1 MFSYPILTLSQTN
14 ENERVILFLLSRTMS
29 NSVGLTHR
37 SNLVHMLDRL
47 PAVVFEYSVF
57 PDGSRD
63 FTYISPR
70 CEEILGVSKEVLLR
84 GILPMKNFIH
94 HEDWGGFYESTE
106 DSLARLREWKWEGR
120 LNGRGGVIWI
130 EASGVP
136 TRMPD
141 GVVVCHGIITDITQR
156 KVLEQRH
163 RESDKKYRELVEHI
177 PLGIGIHAEGKLVYA
192 NRYALEMMG
201 ATRPEDLLGKNVLE
215 LVHPDY
221 RDVVRERMRLVLHGI
236 EVPAIEQKYVRLD
249 GKIIDVETAA
259 YPFSHHGI
267 PAVQI
272 IAKDI
277 TEKKQALESMR
288 KTETLFSQLFQNS
301 PMAIVILDDKGNV
314 VQINQGFHEM
324 FGYSVEELKGRGL
337 NSFIVPEEL
346 EAEGNDLNSLISS
359 YKVIRI
365 ETLRRRKDG
374 EMLSLIV
381 YGVPVHM
388 EDKTIGIFGV
398 YVDITEQKK
407 IEKELKIRNTELDN
421 FVYKVS
427 HDLRAPLS
435 SILGLVNLANMPGN
449 DDNPGTYITLIGR
462 KVEQLDHFISD
473 VLSHSKNLKQDVT
486 IEKVDVKQIVANTFT
501 DLSYLRNVELIHK
514 EIDIEGTE
522 FYCDRWRLAEIFR
535 NLISN
540 AIKYRRMDIEKP
552 MVKVTVKITDLEAE
566 ISFSDNG
573 IGIEPDKLLNI
584 FEMFYRAS
592 TQSDGSGLGLYIV
605 KNAVEKLGGQIDVF
619 SRPLQGTEF
628 KIILPNQRP

>member
-1 MFSYPILTLSQTN
+1 
-14 ENERVILFLLSRTMS
+14 MS

-37 SNLVHMLDRL
+37 SNVVHMLDKL

-57 PDGSRD
+57 PDGTRD

-70 CEEILGVSKEVLLR
+70 CEEILGVSKDVLMR
-84 GILPMKNFIH
+84 GILPMKNFIY
-94 HEDWGGFYESTE
+94 HEDWTHFQETTE
-106 DSLARLREWKWEGR
+106 DSLSSLREWKWEGR
-120 LNGRGGVIWI
+120 LNSRGQVVWI
-130 EASGVP
+130 EACGMP

-141 GVVVCHGIITDITQR
+141 GVIVCHGIISDVTQR

-201 ATRPEDLLGKNVLE
+201 ATKPEDLIGKSVLD
-215 LVHPDY
+215 LVHPEY
-221 RDVVRERMRLVLHGI
+221 KDVVRERMKLVMQGI

-249 GKIIDVETAA
+249 GKTIDVETAA

-267 PAVQI
+267 PAVQLI
-272 IAKDI
+272 VKDV
-277 TEKKQALESMR
+277 TDKKQALESMR
-288 KTETLFSQLFQNS
+288 KTETLFTQLFQNS

-324 FGYSVEELKGRGL
+324 FGYSIDELKGKGL
-337 NSFIVPEEL
+337 NAFIVPEEL

-365 ETLRRRKDG
+365 ETARRRRDG

-407 IEKELKIRNTELDN
+407 IEKELKVRNTELDN

-449 DDNPGTYITLIGR
+449 DDNPGTYIELIGR

-473 VLSHSKNLKQDVT
+473 VLSHSKNLKQSVT

-501 DLSYLRNVELIHK
+501 DLSYLRNADLIFK
-514 EIDIEGTE
+514 EIDIQGSE
-522 FYCDRWRLAEIFR
+522 FYSDRWRLAEIFR

-540 AIKYRRMDIEKP
+540 AIKYRRMDIDRP
-552 MVKVTVKITDLEAE
+552 TVKVTVRINEVEAD

-628 KIILPNQRP
+628 KIILPNQKP

>member
-1 MFSYPILTLSQTN
+1 MSEPVRLTY
-14 ENERVILFLLSRTMS
+14 
-29 NSVGLTHR
+29 R
-37 SNLVHMLDRL
+37 SNLMHMLDKL

-70 CEEILGVSKEVLLR
+70 CEEILGVNQEILMR
-84 GILPMKNFIH
+84 GILPMKNFIY
-94 HEDWGGFYESTE
+94 HEDWSGFYESTE
-106 DSLARLREWKWEGR
+106 QSLADLQEWKWEGR
-120 LNGRGGVIWI
+120 LNSRGEVIWI
-130 EASGVP
+130 EAIGQPS
-136 TRMPD
+136 RMPD

-156 KVLEQRH
+156 KMLEQRS
-163 RESDKKYRELVEHI
+163 RDADKKYRELVEH
-177 PLGIGIHAEGKLVYA
+177 
-192 NRYALEMMG
+192 
-201 ATRPEDLLGKNVLE
+201 
-215 LVHPDY
+215 
-221 RDVVRERMRLVLHGI
+221 
-236 EVPAIEQKYVRLD
+236 
-249 GKIIDVETAA
+249 
-259 YPFSHHGI
+259 
-267 PAVQI
+267 
-272 IAKDI
+272 
-277 TEKKQALESMR
+277 MR
-288 KTETLFSQLFQNS
+288 KTEMLFSQLFQNS

-314 VQINQGFHEM
+314 VQINQGFEEL
-324 FGYSVEELKGRGL
+324 FGYTIDELKGHGL
-337 NSFIVPEEL
+337 NAFIVPDEL

-365 ETLRRRKDG
+365 ETIRRRRDG

-449 DDNPGTYITLIGR
+449 DDSLGMYMSLIGR

-473 VLSHSKNLKQDVT
+473 VLSHSKNLKQDLT
-486 IEKVDVKQIVANTFT
+486 IEQVDMGQIIANTFT
-501 DLSYLRNVELIHK
+501 DLSYLKDTEQIAK
-514 EIDIEGTE
+514 EIDIQGTE
-522 FYCDRWRLAEIFR
+522 FYSDRWRLAEIFR

-552 MVKVTVKITDLEAE
+552 TIRVSVKVNEQEAE

-628 KIILPNQRP
+628 KILLPNQRLPS

>member
-1 MFSYPILTLSQTN
+1 M
-14 ENERVILFLLSRTMS
+14 VLLCLVTMS
-29 NSVGLTHR
+29 NSVSLTHR
-37 SNLVHMLDRL
+37 SSLKHMLDKL

-57 PDGSRD
+57 PDGTRD

-70 CEEILGVSKEVLLR
+70 CEEILGVSQEVLMR

-94 HEDWGGFYESTE
+94 HEDWNAFYESTE
-106 DSLARLREWKWEGR
+106 QSLAGLQEWKWEGR
-120 LNGRGGVIWI
+120 LNSRGEVIWI
-130 EASGVP
+130 EASGQP
-136 TRMPD
+136 SMMPD

-156 KVLEQRH
+156 KQLEQRH
-163 RESDKKYRELVEHI
+163 RESEKKYRELVEHI
-177 PLGIGIHAEGKLVYA
+177 PLAIAIHSEGKLVYA
-192 NRYALEMMG
+192 NTHAFEMMG
-201 ATRPEDLLGKNVLE
+201 ATKQEDLVGKNVLDF
-215 LVHPDY
+215 VHPDY
-221 RDVVRERMRLVLHGI
+221 RDVIRERMKLAAQGF
-236 EVPAIEQKYVRLD
+236 EVPAIEEKFIRLD
-249 GKIIDVETAA
+249 GKIIDVETTA
-259 YPFSHHGI
+259 YPFMHQGS

-272 IAKDI
+272 IAKDV
-277 TEKKQALESMR
+277 TDKKQVLESMR

-324 FGYSVEELKGRGL
+324 FGYSVDELKGHGL

-365 ETLRRRKDG
+365 ETVRRRKDG

-449 DDNPGTYITLIGR
+449 DDNPGTYMSLIGR

-473 VLSHSKNLKQDVT
+473 VLSHSKNLKQDIT
-486 IEKVDVKQIVANTFT
+486 IELVDMKQIIASTFT
-501 DLSYLRNVELIHK
+501 DLSYLRTAEVIRT
-514 EIDIEGTE
+514 EIDIQGSN
-522 FYCDRWRLAEIFR
+522 FYSDRWRLAEIFR

-540 AIKYRRMDIEKP
+540 AIKYRRMDIDQP
-552 MVKVTVKITDLEAE
+552 VVKVGIRITDVEADV
-566 ISFSDNG
+566 SFSDNG

-592 TQSDGSGLGLYIV
+592 TQSEGSGLGLYIV

-628 KIILPNQRP
+628 KIIIPNQRPS

>member
-1 MFSYPILTLSQTN
+1 
-14 ENERVILFLLSRTMS
+14 
-29 NSVGLTHR
+29 
-37 SNLVHMLDRL
+37 
-47 PAVVFEYSVF
+47 
-57 PDGSRD
+57 
-63 FTYISPR
+63 
-70 CEEILGVSKEVLLR
+70 
-84 GILPMKNFIH
+84 MKNFIY
-94 HEDWGGFYESTE
+94 HEDWNEFNAVTE
-106 DSLARLREWKWEGR
+106 QGLARLQQWKWEGR
-120 LNGRGGVIWI
+120 LNNRGQVIWI
-130 EASGVP
+130 EVSATP

-141 GVVVCHGIITDITQR
+141 GVIVCHGIISDITQR
-156 KVLEQRH
+156 KQLEQKH

-177 PLGIGIHAEGKLVYA
+177 PLAIAIHANGQMVYA
-192 NRYALEMMG
+192 NRHAFEMMG
-201 ATRPEDLLGKNVLE
+201 ANKPEDIIGKSALE
-215 LVHPDY
+215 FVHPDS
-221 RDVVRERMRLVLHGI
+221 RDVVRERMKLAMQGF
-236 EVPAIEQKYVRLD
+236 EVPTIEEKYVRLD
-249 GKIIDVETAA
+249 GKIIDVETSA
-259 YPFSHHGI
+259 YPFSHMGM

-277 TEKKQALESMR
+277 TEQKEAIESMR
-288 KTETLFSQLFQNS
+288 KTETLFAQLFQNS

-314 VQINQGFHEM
+314 VQINHGFHDM
-324 FGYSVEELKGRGL
+324 FGYDIDELKGHGL
-337 NSFIVPEEL
+337 NAFIVPEEL
-346 EAEGNDLNSLISS
+346 EAEGNDLNTLISS

-365 ETLRRRKDG
+365 ETTRRRKDG

-449 DDNPGTYITLIGR
+449 DDSLSTYMALIGK

-486 IEKVDVKQIVANTFT
+486 IEEVDLRQIIAGTFT
-501 DLSYLRNVELIHK
+501 DLAYLRSETLDT
-514 EIDIEGTE
+514 EIDIKGQG
-522 FYCDRWRLAEIFR
+522 FYSDRWRLAEIFR

-540 AIKYRRMDIEKP
+540 AIKYRRMDLDKQS
-552 MVKVTVKITDLEAE
+552 VKVSVQITDIEAH
-566 ISFSDNG
+566 ISFKDNG

-619 SRPLQGTEF
+619 SRPMQGTEF
-628 KIILPNQRP
+628 KIIIPNQKP

>member
-1 MFSYPILTLSQTN
+1 MRNT
-14 ENERVILFLLSRTMS
+14 
-29 NSVGLTHR
+29 VGLSHR
-37 SNLVHMLDRL
+37 SNLMHMLDNL

-57 PDGSRD
+57 PDGNRD

-70 CEEILGVSKEVLLR
+70 CEEILGVSQEVLLR
-84 GILPMKNFIH
+84 GIVPMKNFIY
-94 HEDWGGFYESTE
+94 HEDWNTFHSSTE
-106 DSLARLREWKWEGR
+106 QSLAKLQPWKWEGR
-120 LNGRGGVIWI
+120 LNSRGQVIWI
-130 EASGVP
+130 EASGTP
-136 TRMPD
+136 SRMAD
-141 GVVVCHGIITDITQR
+141 GVIVCHGIITDVTQR
-156 KVLEQRH
+156 KQLEQRH
-163 RESDKKYRELVEHI
+163 RESDKRYRDLVDHL
-177 PLGIGIHAEGKLVYA
+177 PLAIAIHAQGKLVYA
-192 NRYALEMMG
+192 NRHAYDMMG
-201 ATRPEDLLGKNVLE
+201 ATNEDDLVGRNVLDF
-215 LVHPDY
+215 VHPDY
-221 RDVVRERMRLVLHGI
+221 RDVIRERMKLASQGF
-236 EVPAIEQKYVRLD
+236 EVPAIEEKFIRLD
-249 GKIIDVETAA
+249 GKVIDVETTA
-259 YPFSHHGI
+259 YPFSHQGL

-272 IAKDI
+272 IAKDV
-277 TEKKQALESMR
+277 TEKKEVIESMR
-288 KTETLFSQLFQNS
+288 KTETLFTQLFENS

-324 FGYSVEELKGRGL
+324 FGFSIDELKGHGL
-337 NSFIVPEEL
+337 NTFIVPEEL

-365 ETLRRRKDG
+365 ETIRRTKDG

-449 DDNPGTYITLIGR
+449 DDNPGTYMSLIGR

-486 IEKVDVKQIVANTFT
+486 IEKVDLKQIIANTFT
-501 DLSYLRNVELIHK
+501 DLSYLRTAEVVTT
-514 EIDIEGTE
+514 EIDIHGSD
-522 FYCDRWRLAEIFR
+522 FYTDRWRLAEIFR

-540 AIKYRRMDIEKP
+540 AIKYRRMDIDRP
-552 MVKVTVKITDLEAE
+552 TVKVTVRINEVEAD

-628 KIILPNQRP
+628 KIILPNQKP

>member
-1 MFSYPILTLSQTN
+1 M
-14 ENERVILFLLSRTMS
+14 R

-37 SNLVHMLDRL
+37 SNLVHMLDNL

-57 PDGSRD
+57 ADGSRD

-70 CEEILGVSKEVLLR
+70 CEEILGVSQEVLMR

-94 HEDWGGFYESTE
+94 HEDWNGFYESTE
-106 DSLARLREWKWEGR
+106 QSLADLQEWKWEGR
-120 LNGRGGVIWI
+120 LKSRGQVIWI
-130 EASGVP
+130 QACGMP
-136 TRMPD
+136 MRMPD
-141 GVVVCHGIITDITQR
+141 GVVVCHGVITDITQR
-156 KVLEQRH
+156 KQLEQRH

-177 PLGIGIHAEGKLVYA
+177 PLAIAIHADGQLVYA
-192 NRYALEMMG
+192 NRQAFEMMG
-201 ATRPEDLLGKNVLE
+201 AKNPEDLIGKSALDF
-215 LVHPDY
+215 VHPDS
-221 RDVVRERMRLVLHGI
+221 RDVVRERMKLAMQGF
-236 EVPAIEQKYVRLD
+236 EVPTIEEKFVRLD
-249 GKIIDVETAA
+249 GKVIDVETSA
-259 YPFSHHGI
+259 YPFSHQGM

-272 IAKDI
+272 ISKDI
-277 TEKKQALESMR
+277 TDKKEALESMR

-324 FGYSVEELKGRGL
+324 FGYSIDELKGHGL
-337 NSFIVPEEL
+337 NAFIVPQEL
-346 EAEGNDLNSLISS
+346 EAEGNDLNTLISS

-365 ETLRRRKDG
+365 ETIRKRRDG
-374 EMLSLIV
+374 EMLSLII

-449 DDNPGTYITLIGR
+449 DDNPGTYMSLIGK

-486 IEKVDVKQIVANTFT
+486 IEAVDLKQIIAGTFT
-501 DLSYLRNVELIHK
+501 DLAYLKTSEVVAT
-514 EIDIEGTE
+514 EIDVQGEV
-522 FYCDRWRLAEIFR
+522 FYSDRWRLAEIFR

-540 AIKYRRMDIEKP
+540 AIKYRRMDIDRP
-552 MVKVTVKITDLEAE
+552 LVKVTVRISDEEAD

-619 SRPLQGTEF
+619 SRPMQGTEF
-628 KIILPNQRP
+628 KIIIPNQRP

>member
-1 MFSYPILTLSQTN
+1 MRS
-14 ENERVILFLLSRTMS
+14 
-29 NSVGLTHR
+29 SVGLTHR
-37 SNLVHMLDRL
+37 SNVKQMLDNL

-70 CEEILGVSKEVLLR
+70 CEEILGVTQEVLMR
-84 GILPMKNFIH
+84 GILPLKNFIY
-94 HEDWGGFYESTE
+94 HEDWNAFYQSTE
-106 DSLARLREWKWEGR
+106 QSLKDLQEWKWEGR
-120 LNGRGGVIWI
+120 LNARREVIWI
-130 EASGVP
+130 EASGKP
-136 TRMPD
+136 MRMPD
-141 GVVVCHGIITDITQR
+141 GVVVCHGIITDITER
-156 KVLEQRH
+156 KALEHRH
-163 RESDKKYRELVEHI
+163 RESDKKYRELVEHL
-177 PLGIGIHAEGKLVYA
+177 PLGIGIHSQGKLVYA
-192 NRYALEMMG
+192 NKHSLEMMG
-201 ATRPEDLLGKNVLE
+201 ASKQEDLVGRNVLD

-221 RDVVRERMRLVLHGI
+221 RDVVRERMKLVLHGV
-236 EVPAIEQKYVRLD
+236 EVPSIEEKYIRLD

-259 YPFSHHGI
+259 YPFTHHGM

-277 TEKKQALESMR
+277 TDKKEALESMR

-324 FGYSVEELKGRGL
+324 FGYSIDELKGHGL
-337 NSFIVPEEL
+337 NSFIVPAEL

-359 YKVIRI
+359 YQVIRI
-365 ETLRRRKDG
+365 ETVRRRKDG

-407 IEKELKIRNTELDN
+407 IEKELKIRNAELDN

-449 DDNPGTYITLIGR
+449 DDNPGTYMSLIGR

-486 IEKVDVKQIVANTFT
+486 IELVDLKQIIASTFM
-501 DLSYLRNVELIHK
+501 DLSYLRTTEVIRT
-514 EIDIEGTE
+514 EIDIQGGD
-522 FYCDRWRLAEIFR
+522 FYSDRWRLAEIFR

-540 AIKYRRMDIEKP
+540 AIKYRRMDIEQP
-552 MVKVTVKITDLEAE
+552 AVKVTVRIAEAEAE

-628 KIILPNQRP
+628 KIILPNQRPS

>member
-1 MFSYPILTLSQTN
+1 MRNT
-14 ENERVILFLLSRTMS
+14 
-29 NSVGLTHR
+29 VGLSHR
-37 SNLVHMLDRL
+37 SNLMHLLDNL

-57 PDGSRD
+57 PDGTRD

-70 CEEILGVSKEVLLR
+70 CEEILGVSQEVLLR
-84 GILPMKNFIH
+84 GIVPMKNFIY
-94 HEDWGGFYESTE
+94 HEDWNTFHASTE
-106 DSLARLREWKWEGR
+106 QSLAKLQPWKWEGR
-120 LNGRGGVIWI
+120 LNSRGQVIWI
-130 EASGVP
+130 EASGMP
-136 TRMPD
+136 TRTGD
-141 GVVVCHGIITDITQR
+141 GVIVCHGIIADVTER
-156 KVLEQRH
+156 KQLEQRH
-163 RESDKKYRELVEHI
+163 RESDKKYRDLVDHL
-177 PLGIGIHAEGKLVYA
+177 PLAIAIHAQGKLVYA
-192 NRYALEMMG
+192 NRHTYEMMG
-201 ATRPEDLLGKNVLE
+201 ASNEDDLVGRNVLDF
-215 LVHPDY
+215 VHPDY
-221 RDVVRERMRLVLHGI
+221 RDVIRERMKLATQGF
-236 EVPAIEQKYVRLD
+236 EVPPIEEKFIRLD
-249 GKIIDVETAA
+249 GKVIDVETTA
-259 YPFSHHGI
+259 YPFSHQGL

-272 IAKDI
+272 IVKDV
-277 TEKKQALESMR
+277 TDKKEVIESMR
-288 KTETLFSQLFQNS
+288 KTETLFTQLFESS
-301 PMAIVILDDKGNV
+301 PMAIVTLDDKGNV
-314 VQINQGFHEM
+314 VQINQGFYEM
-324 FGYSVEELKGRGL
+324 FGYSIDELKGHGL
-337 NSFIVPEEL
+337 NAFIVPEEL

-365 ETLRRRKDG
+365 ETIRKRKDG

-449 DDNPGTYITLIGR
+449 TDNPGTYMSLIGR

-473 VLSHSKNLKQDVT
+473 VLSHSKNLKQDIT
-486 IEKVDVKQIVANTFT
+486 IEKVDLKQIIANTFT
-501 DLSYLRNVELIHK
+501 DLSYLRTSEVATT
-514 EIDIEGTE
+514 EIDIQGSD
-522 FYCDRWRLAEIFR
+522 FYSDRWRLAEIFR

-540 AIKYRRMDIEKP
+540 AIKYRRMDIDRP
-552 MVKVTVKITDLEAE
+552 TVKVTIRISESEAD

-605 KNAVEKLGGQIDVF
+605 KNAVEKLRGQIDVF

-628 KIILPNQRP
+628 KIILPNQRPQ

>member
-1 MFSYPILTLSQTN
+1 
-14 ENERVILFLLSRTMS
+14 
-29 NSVGLTHR
+29 
-37 SNLVHMLDRL
+37 MLDRL

-70 CEEILGVSKEVLLR
+70 CEEILGVSQEVLMR
-84 GILPMKNFIH
+84 GILPMKNFIY
-94 HEDWGGFYESTE
+94 HEDWSKFYESTE
-106 DSLARLREWKWEGR
+106 NSLASLREWKWEGR
-120 LNGRGGVIWI
+120 LNSRGEVIWV
-130 EASGVP
+130 EASGTP
-136 TRMPD
+136 TRLPD
-141 GVVVCHGIITDITQR
+141 GIVVCHGIIADITQR
-156 KVLEQRH
+156 KILEQRH

-201 ATRPEDLLGKNVLE
+201 ATRPEDLLGKSVLQ

-221 RDVVRERMRLVLHGI
+221 RDVVRERMRLVLQGI

-277 TEKKQALESMR
+277 TEQKQALEAMR

-324 FGYSVEELKGRGL
+324 FGYSVEELRGKGL

-365 ETLRRRKDG
+365 ETMRKRRDG

-407 IEKELKIRNTELDN
+407 IERELKIRNTELDN

-449 DDNPGTYITLIGR
+449 DDNPGTYMTLIGR

-473 VLSHSKNLKQDVT
+473 VLSHSKNLKQVVT

-501 DLSYLRNVELIHK
+501 DLSYLRNAELIYK
-514 EIDIEGTE
+514 DIDIQGSD

-540 AIKYRRMDIEKP
+540 AIKYRRMDIDRP
-552 MVKVTVKITDLEAE
+552 MVKVTVRITDIEAD

-619 SRPLQGTEF
+619 SKPLQGTEF
-628 KIILPNQRP
+628 KIIIPNQKIA

>member
-1 MFSYPILTLSQTN
+1 MRNT
-14 ENERVILFLLSRTMS
+14 
-29 NSVGLTHR
+29 VGLTHR
-37 SNLVHMLDRL
+37 SNLLHMLDNL

-57 PDGSRD
+57 PDGARD

-70 CEEILGVSKEVLLR
+70 CEEILGVSQEVLMR
-84 GILPMKNFIH
+84 GILPMKNFIY
-94 HEDWGGFYESTE
+94 HEDWTAFHESTE
-106 DSLARLREWKWEGR
+106 QSLADLQEWKWEGR
-120 LNGRGGVIWI
+120 LNSRGQVIWI
-130 EASGVP
+130 QASGMP

-156 KVLEQRH
+156 KQLEQRH

-177 PLGIGIHAEGKLVYA
+177 PLAIAIHSNGQLVYA
-192 NRYALEMMG
+192 NRHAFEMMG
-201 ATRPEDLLGKNVLE
+201 ASKTEDLIGRSALDF
-215 LVHPDY
+215 VHPDS
-221 RDVVRERMRLVLHGI
+221 RDIVRERMKLAMQGF
-236 EVPAIEQKYVRLD
+236 EVPTIEEKYIRLD
-249 GKIIDVETAA
+249 GKVIDVETSA
-259 YPFSHHGI
+259 YPFSHQGM

-272 IAKDI
+272 ISKDI
-277 TEKKQALESMR
+277 TDKKEALESMR

-314 VQINQGFHEM
+314 VQINQGFREM
-324 FGYSVEELKGRGL
+324 FGFSIDELKGHGL
-337 NSFIVPEEL
+337 NAFIVPEEL
-346 EAEGNDLNSLISS
+346 EAEGNDLNTLISS

-365 ETLRRRKDG
+365 ETVRRTKDG

-449 DDNPGTYITLIGR
+449 TDNPGTYMSLIGR

-486 IEKVDVKQIVANTFT
+486 LEAVDLKQIIANTFT
-501 DLSYLRNVELIHK
+501 DLAYLRTNEVVST
-514 EIDIEGTE
+514 EIDIQGGD
-522 FYCDRWRLAEIFR
+522 FYSDRWRLAEIFR

-540 AIKYRRMDIEKP
+540 AIKYRRMDIERP
-552 MVKVTVKITDLEAE
+552 LVKVTVRISETEAD

-619 SRPLQGTEF
+619 SRPMQGTEF
-628 KIILPNQRP
+628 KIIIPNQKP

>member
-1 MFSYPILTLSQTN
+1 
-14 ENERVILFLLSRTMS
+14 MS
-29 NSVGLTHR
+29 NSTKVTHR
-37 SNLVHMLDRL
+37 NTLTQMLDKI
-47 PAVVFEYSVF
+47 PAVVFEYSIF

-70 CEEILGVSKEVLLR
+70 CEEVLGVSQEILLR

-94 HEDWGGFYESTE
+94 PDDWDGFNNSSERCIANL
-106 DSLARLREWKWEGR
+106 DEWRWEGR
-120 LNGRGGVIWI
+120 LHAKGEVIWI
-130 EASGVP
+130 EASATP
-136 TRMPD
+136 TRQPD
-141 GVVVCHGIITDITQR
+141 GTTVCHGLIADITQR
-156 KVLEQRH
+156 KR
-163 RESDKKYRELVEHI
+163 REH
-177 PLGIGIHAEGKLVYA
+177 
-192 NRYALEMMG
+192 
-201 ATRPEDLLGKNVLE
+201 
-215 LVHPDY
+215 
-221 RDVVRERMRLVLHGI
+221 
-236 EVPAIEQKYVRLD
+236 
-249 GKIIDVETAA
+249 
-259 YPFSHHGI
+259 
-267 PAVQI
+267 
-272 IAKDI
+272 
-277 TEKKQALESMR
+277 ESMQAMR
-288 KTETLFSQLFQNS
+288 RTEMLFVQLFQSS

-314 VQINQGFHEM
+314 VQINRGFQEL
-324 FGYSVEELKGRGL
+324 FGYTVDELKGHGL
-337 NSFIVPEEL
+337 NAFIVPDEL
-346 EAEGNDLNSLISS
+346 EAEGNDLNTIISS
-359 YKVIRI
+359 YKVVRI
-365 ETLRRRKDG
+365 ETIRRRKDG

-407 IEKELKIRNTELDN
+407 IEKELKIRNAELDN

-449 DDNPGTYITLIGR
+449 DDNPGTYMNLIGR

-486 IEKVDVKQIVANTFT
+486 IEKVDVRQIVANTLA
-501 DLSYLRNVELIHK
+501 DLSYLRHADQIEKIIDVEGV
-514 EIDIEGTE
+514 D
-522 FYCDRWRLAEIFR
+522 FFSDRWRLAEIFR

-540 AIKYRRMDIEKP
+540 AIKYRRMDIERP
-552 MVKVTVKITDLEAE
+552 MLKVTVQITPIEAH

-619 SRPLQGTEF
+619 SQPMAGTEF
-628 KIILPNQRP
+628 KIILPNQKVRA

>member
-1 MFSYPILTLSQTN
+1 
-14 ENERVILFLLSRTMS
+14 MS
-29 NSVGLTHR
+29 NTVGFTHR

-57 PDGSRD
+57 TDGSRD

-70 CEEILGVSKEVLLR
+70 CEEILGVSKEVLMR
-84 GILPMKNFIH
+84 GILPMKNFIY
-94 HEDWGGFYESTE
+94 HEDWSRFHQSTE
-106 DSLARLREWKWEGR
+106 DSLASLREWKWDGR
-120 LNGRGGVIWI
+120 LNSRGEVIWI
-130 EASGVP
+130 EASGTL

-141 GVVVCHGIITDITQR
+141 GVVVCHGILADVTQR
-156 KVLEQRH
+156 KLLEQRH
-163 RESDKKYRELVEHI
+163 RESEKKYRELVEHI

-192 NRYALEMMG
+192 NRYAVEMMG
-201 ATRPEDLLGKNVLE
+201 ASRPEDLLGKSVLD

-221 RDVVRERMRLVLHGI
+221 RDVVRERMRLALQGI
-236 EVPAIEQKYVRLD
+236 EVPTIEQKYVRLD

-259 YPFSHHGI
+259 YPFMHHGT
-267 PAVQI
+267 PSVQI

-324 FGYSVEELKGRGL
+324 FEYSIDELKGRGL

-365 ETLRRRKDG
+365 ETMRRRRDG

-486 IEKVDVKQIVANTFT
+486 IERVDVKQIVANTFT
-501 DLSYLRNVELIHK
+501 DLSYLRNAELIHK
-514 EIDIEGTE
+514 EIDIQGSS
-522 FYCDRWRLAEIFR
+522 FFSDRWRLAEIFR

-540 AIKYRRMDIEKP
+540 AIKYRRMDIDRP
-552 MVKVTVKITDLEAE
+552 IVKVTVRITDQEAD
-566 ISFSDNG
+566 ITFSDNG

-619 SRPLQGTEF
+619 SKPLQGTEF
-628 KIILPNQRP
+628 KIILPNQKPA

>member
-1 MFSYPILTLSQTN
+1 M
-14 ENERVILFLLSRTMS
+14 R

-37 SNLVHMLDRL
+37 SNVMQMLDNL

-70 CEEILGVSKEVLLR
+70 CEEILGVTQEVLMR
-84 GILPMKNFIH
+84 GILPLKNFIY
-94 HEDWGGFYESTE
+94 HEDWSAFSESTE
-106 DSLARLREWKWEGR
+106 QSLKDLQEWKWEGR
-120 LNGRGGVIWI
+120 LNTRGEAIWI
-130 EASGVP
+130 GASGKP
-136 TRMPD
+136 MRMAD
-141 GVVVCHGIITDITQR
+141 GVVVCHGIITDITER
-156 KVLEQRH
+156 KQLEHRH
-163 RESDKKYRELVEHI
+163 RESDRKYRELVEHI
-177 PLGIGIHAEGKLVYA
+177 PLGIAIHSQGKLVYA
-192 NRYALEMMG
+192 NKHSIEMMG
-201 ATRPEDLLGKNVLE
+201 ARSHEDLVGRNVLD

-221 RDVVRERMRLVLHGI
+221 RDVVRERMKLVLHGFD
-236 EVPAIEQKYVRLD
+236 VPSIEQKYIRLD
-249 GKIIDVETAA
+249 GKVIDVETAA
-259 YPFSHHGI
+259 YPFTHHGM

-272 IAKDI
+272 IAKDV
-277 TEKKQALESMR
+277 TDKKEALESMR

-324 FGYSVEELKGRGL
+324 FGYSIDELKGHGL
-337 NSFIVPEEL
+337 NAFIVPEEL

-359 YKVIRI
+359 YQVIRI
-365 ETLRRRKDG
+365 ETVRRRKDK

-449 DDNPGTYITLIGR
+449 DDNPGTYMSLIGR

-473 VLSHSKNLKQDVT
+473 VLSHSKNLKHDIT
-486 IEKVDVKQIVANTFT
+486 IELVDLKQIIASTFT
-501 DLSYLRNVELIHK
+501 DLSYLRTSEVIRT
-514 EIDIEGTE
+514 EIDIQGSG
-522 FYCDRWRLAEIFR
+522 FYSDRWRLAEIFR

-540 AIKYRRMDIEKP
+540 AIKYRRMDIDQP
-552 MVKVTVKITDLEAE
+552 VVKVTVRISEAEAE

-628 KIILPNQRP
+628 KIILPNQKPD

>member
-1 MFSYPILTLSQTN
+1 MYFT
-14 ENERVILFLLSRTMS
+14 RTMS
-29 NSVGLTHR
+29 HTVGLTHR
-37 SNLVHMLDRL
+37 SNLKHMLDKL

-70 CEEILGVSKEVLLR
+70 CEEILGVSQEVLMR
-84 GILPMKNFIH
+84 GILPMKNFIY
-94 HEDWGGFYESTE
+94 HEDWSRFHQTTE
-106 DSLARLREWKWEGR
+106 DSIASLREWKWEGR
-120 LNGRGGVIWI
+120 LNSRGEVIWI
-130 EASGVP
+130 EASGTL

-141 GVVVCHGIITDITQR
+141 GVVVCHGILTDITQR
-156 KVLEQRH
+156 KLLEHRH
-163 RESDKKYRELVEHI
+163 RESERKYRELVEHI

-201 ATRPEDLLGKNVLE
+201 ATRPEDLMGKSVLD

-221 RDVVRERMRLVLHGI
+221 RDVVRDRMRLALQGI
-236 EVPAIEQKYVRLD
+236 EVHAIEQKYVRLD

-259 YPFSHHGI
+259 YPFSHHGT

-324 FGYSVEELKGRGL
+324 FGYTIEELKGRGL

-365 ETLRRRKDG
+365 ETMRRRRDG

-486 IEKVDVKQIVANTFT
+486 IERVDVKQIVANTFT
-501 DLSYLRNVELIHK
+501 DLSYLRNAELIHK
-514 EIDIEGTE
+514 EIDIQGSG
-522 FYCDRWRLAEIFR
+522 FFSDRWRLAEIFR

-540 AIKYRRMDIEKP
+540 AIKYRRMDIDKP
-552 MVKVTVKITDLEAE
+552 MVKVTVRITEQEAD
-566 ISFSDNG
+566 ITFSDNG

-619 SRPLQGTEF
+619 SKPLQGTEF
-628 KIILPNQRP
+628 KIILPNPKPA

>member
-1 MFSYPILTLSQTN
+1 
-14 ENERVILFLLSRTMS
+14 
-29 NSVGLTHR
+29 
-37 SNLVHMLDRL
+37 MLDKL

-57 PDGSRD
+57 PDGTRD

-70 CEEILGVSKEVLLR
+70 CDEILGVSQEVLMR
-84 GILPMKNFIH
+84 GILPMKNFIY
-94 HEDWGGFYESTE
+94 HEDWNGFYESTE
-106 DSLARLREWKWEGR
+106 QSLAGLREWKWEGR
-120 LNGRGGVIWI
+120 LNAKGQVIWI
-130 EASGVP
+130 EACGMP

-141 GVVVCHGIITDITQR
+141 GVVVCHGIINDVTER
-156 KVLEQRH
+156 KQLEQRH
-163 RESDKKYRELVEHI
+163 RESDKKYRELVEHL
-177 PLGIGIHAEGKLVYA
+177 PLAIAIHAEGKLVYA
-192 NRYALEMMG
+192 NRHAVEMMG
-201 ATRPEDLLGKNVLE
+201 ASRPEDLLGRNALDF
-215 LVHPDY
+215 VHPDS
-221 RDVVRERMRLVLHGI
+221 RDVVRERMKLAMQGF
-236 EVPAIEQKYVRLD
+236 EVPTIEEKFVRFD
-249 GKIIDVETAA
+249 GKVIDVETSA
-259 YPFSHHGI
+259 YPFSHQGM

-272 IAKDI
+272 ITKDI
-277 TEKKQALESMR
+277 SDKKEVLESMR

-324 FGYSVEELKGRGL
+324 FGFSIEELKGHGL
-337 NSFIVPEEL
+337 NAFIVPEEL
-346 EAEGNDLNSLISS
+346 EAEGNDLNTLISS

-365 ETLRRRKDG
+365 ETIRRRKDG

-449 DDNPGTYITLIGR
+449 TDNPGTYMSLIGR

-486 IEKVDVKQIVANTFT
+486 IEAVDLKQIIAGTFT
-501 DLSYLRNVELIHK
+501 DLAYLRTAEVLST
-514 EIDIEGTE
+514 EIDIQGGE
-522 FYCDRWRLAEIFR
+522 FYSDRWRLAEIFR

-540 AIKYRRMDIEKP
+540 AIKYRRMDIERP
-552 MVKVTVKITDLEAE
+552 LVKVSVRITDIEAD

-628 KIILPNQRP
+628 KIILPNQRPT

>member
-1 MFSYPILTLSQTN
+1 MH
-14 ENERVILFLLSRTMS
+14 

-37 SNLVHMLDRL
+37 SNLVHLLDNL
-47 PAVVFEYSVF
+47 PAVVFEYTVF
-57 PDGSRD
+57 ADGSRD

-70 CEEILGVSKEVLLR
+70 CEEILGVSQEVLMR
-84 GILPMKNFIH
+84 GILPMKNFIY
-94 HEDWGGFYESTE
+94 HEDWNGFYESTE
-106 DSLARLREWKWEGR
+106 QSLAGLQEWKWEGR
-120 LNGRGGVIWI
+120 LNARGQVIWI
-130 EASGVP
+130 EACGQP
-136 TRMPD
+136 KRMPD
-141 GVVVCHGIITDITQR
+141 GLVVCHGIISDVTQR
-156 KVLEQRH
+156 KQLEQRH
-163 RESDKKYRELVEHI
+163 RESDKKYRELVEHL
-177 PLGIGIHAEGKLVYA
+177 PLAIAIHSEGKLVYA
-192 NRYALEMMG
+192 NRHAVEMMG
-201 ATRPEDLLGKNVLE
+201 ASRPEDLVGKNALDF
-215 LVHPDY
+215 VHPDS
-221 RDVVRERMRLVLHGI
+221 RDVVRERMKMAMQGF
-236 EVPAIEQKYVRLD
+236 EVPTIEERFVRLD
-249 GKIIDVETAA
+249 GKIIDVETSA
-259 YPFSHHGI
+259 YPYSHQGM

-272 IAKDI
+272 ITKDI
-277 TEKKQALESMR
+277 TDKKAVMESMR

-324 FGYSVEELKGRGL
+324 FGFSIDELKGHGL
-337 NSFIVPEEL
+337 NTFIVPEEL
-346 EAEGNDLNSLISS
+346 EAEGNDLNTLISS

-365 ETLRRRKDG
+365 ETVRKTRNG
-374 EMLSLIV
+374 ELLSLIV

-407 IEKELKIRNTELDN
+407 VEKELKIRNTELDN

-449 DDNPGTYITLIGR
+449 DDNPGTYMSLIGR

-486 IEKVDVKQIVANTFT
+486 IEKVDLRQIIAGTFT
-501 DLSYLRNVELIHK
+501 DLAYLRTTEVLK
-514 EIDIEGTE
+514 TEIDIQGDD
-522 FYCDRWRLAEIFR
+522 FYSDRWRLAEIFR

-540 AIKYRRMDIEKP
+540 AIKYRRMDIDRP
-552 MVKVTVKITDLEAE
+552 LVKVTVRITRVEAE

-628 KIILPNQRP
+628 KIILPNQRPS

>member
-1 MFSYPILTLSQTN
+1 
-14 ENERVILFLLSRTMS
+14 
-29 NSVGLTHR
+29 
-37 SNLVHMLDRL
+37 MLDKL

-70 CEEILGVSKEVLLR
+70 CEEILGVSQEVLMR
-84 GILPMKNFIH
+84 GILPMKNFIY
-94 HEDWGGFYESTE
+94 HEDWSRFHQTTE
-106 DSLARLREWKWEGR
+106 DSIASLREWKWEGR
-120 LNGRGGVIWI
+120 LNSRGEVIWI
-130 EASGVP
+130 EASGTL

-141 GVVVCHGIITDITQR
+141 GVVVCHGILTDITQR
-156 KVLEQRH
+156 KLLEHRH
-163 RESDKKYRELVEHI
+163 RESERKYRELVEHI

-201 ATRPEDLLGKNVLE
+201 ATRPEDLMGKSVLD

-221 RDVVRERMRLVLHGI
+221 RDVVRDRMRLALQGI
-236 EVPAIEQKYVRLD
+236 EVHAIEQKYVRLD

-259 YPFSHHGI
+259 YPFSHHGT

-324 FGYSVEELKGRGL
+324 FGYTIEELKGRGL

-365 ETLRRRKDG
+365 ETMRRRRDG

-486 IEKVDVKQIVANTFT
+486 IERVDVKQIVANTFT
-501 DLSYLRNVELIHK
+501 DLSYLRNAELIHK
-514 EIDIEGTE
+514 EIDIQGSG
-522 FYCDRWRLAEIFR
+522 FFSDRWRLAEIFR

-540 AIKYRRMDIEKP
+540 AIKYRRMDIDKP
-552 MVKVTVKITDLEAE
+552 MVKVTVRITEQEAD
-566 ISFSDNG
+566 ITFSDNG

-619 SRPLQGTEF
+619 SKPLQGTEF
-628 KIILPNQRP
+628 KIILPNPKPA